1 MILKDLKKSI
11 SELPP
16 KDAMLL
22 IMERRA
28 SRRISKKPPQTK
40 KTTSRTSGPP
50 KTVMKVDVTQM
61 FTQFN
66 LTQQQELL
74 KKLEAMKK

>member
-16 KDAMLL
+16 KEAMSL

-28 SRRISKKPPQTK
+28 SRRISKKPLQTK
-40 KTTSRTSGPP
+40 KTSGPP
-50 KTVMKVDVTQM
+50 KIVIKVDVTQM